1 MTDKDAHV
9 PAGPGTGATERY
21 PMTEAAWQRLSDEE
35 QRLSDISRRA
45 GPGSPADD
53 APDAA
58 AVADWIRD
66 VDSLGRRLTAIRE
79 AVASAEIVGQDQA
92 AVIGRE
98 IRVLDEGAVD
108 DYRLV
113 IPGTGDPTNGA
124 ISVGSPLGGALLGAG
139 PGQSVAFETPA
150 GTREV
155 TVVEVGSEAEPF

>member
-1 MTDKDAHV
+1 MTDHDAGA
-9 PAGPGTGATERY
+9 PAGPGAGPTERY
-21 PMTEAAWQRLSDEE
+21 PMTETAWRRLSDEE
-35 QRLSDISRRA
+35 QRLSDISRQA
-45 GPGSPADD
+45 GPGSAAGD

-58 AVADWIRD
+58 AVADWIHD

-79 AVASAEIVGQDQA
+79 AVAAAEIVGQGPG

-98 IRVLDEGAVD
+98 IRVLDEGTID

-113 IPGTGDPTNGA
+113 IPGTGDPANGA

-139 PGQSVAFETPA
+139 PGDSVEVETPA

-155 TVVEVGSEAEPF
+155 TVVDVGSDAEPF